1 MALGNKTANNN
12 FAYVEAE
19 HVPPTNETPAIIM
32 YTSAPLVFHI
42 RNHDVHEQIVIGYS
56 GANTHTDKF

>member
-12 FAYVEAE
+12 FADVEAE

-32 YTSAPLVFHI
+32 YTSAPLVF
-42 RNHDVHEQIVIGYS
+42 QK
-56 GANTHTDKF
+56 ALC